1 MIYGYVRVSTNHQDT
16 ELQRLALESAGCERI
31 YEEYASGRTANRPV
45 LKELI
50 TVMKSGDELIVWKLD
65 RLGLYK
71 TADTSYARTCCGW
84 MVDFSASIE

>member
-50 TVMKSGDELIVWKLD
+50 TVMKSG
-65 RLGLYK
+65 
-71 TADTSYARTCCGW
+71 
-84 MVDFSASIE
+84 

>member
-1 MIYGYVRVSTNHQDT
+1 MSTKLTGYVWD
-16 ELQRLALESAGCERI
+16 GC
-31 YEEYASGRTANRPV
+31 

-71 TADTSYARTCCGW
+71 TAATSYARTCCGW
-84 MVDFSASIE
+84 LVNF

>member
-50 TVMKSGDELIVWKLD
+50 TVMKSGDELIVWKLN

-71 TADTSYARTCCGW
+71 TADTSYARTCHGW
-84 MVDFSASIE
+84 LANFR